1 MAIVAFAVAISC
13 VESAPSS
20 DQIDDLLGT
29 SPVDKM
35 ISSIDEQVKSD
46 TEHELIGHTAVLGRS
61 LDDDIEKAA
70 ELRNGEEHHGDI
82 GEGNDATASA
92 HAQTAT
98 QASVLKALHDAQKA
112 LDVARTS
119 SKAVHDAVSSDVVH
133 ESIGEPVATG
143 STTGGK
149 APQVVKD
156 AKKKPSTDSME
167 RATEQLVNAGDS
179 NDGADPIDEMK
190 SVIDAQVHAA
200 TVANTAPDPED
211 PLDKAISRIPAM
223 RARERKKEHRREEET
238 DVLSMIQ
245 IEQTAPGD
253 PGETLPPGKN
263 APPGPPNPGVKE
275 VTKEVPGKLP
285 LGRSTAE
292 APPAGAGLDAAL
304 SNNKGA
310 PSVTGP
316 ADAPTPAAD
325 KDFSKEEIDDEMKAI
340 DGYPIGKDEAI
351 KEYVKQMVPWH
362 QRPDAPG
369 KVSKGPVVAEK
380 KVNTTAPD
388 VNVTSNTTT
397 VLDAASE
404 AMDNVVAALWD

>member
-1 MAIVAFAVAISC
+1 M
-13 VESAPSS
+13 ESAPSS

-29 SPVDKM
+29 SPMDKM

-46 TEHELIGHTAVLGRS
+46 TEHELSGHMAVLGRS

-70 ELRNGEEHHGDI
+70 ELRNGEEHYGDI

-98 QASVLKALHDAQKA
+98 QAAVLKALHDAQKA
-112 LDVARTS
+112 LDVARMS
-119 SKAVHDAVSSDVVH
+119 SKAVHDAVSSDDVH
-133 ESIGEPVATG
+133 KSVGEPVATG

-149 APQVVKD
+149 APQAKFVKD
-156 AKKKPSTDSME
+156 AKKTPSADSME
-167 RATEQLVNAGDS
+167 RATEQLMNAGDS

-200 TVANTAPDPED
+200 TVANTAPDPAD

-223 RARERKKEHRREEET
+223 RARERKKAHRREET
-238 DVLSMIQ
+238 DALSMIQ

-263 APPGPPNPGVKE
+263 APPGPPNPAVKE
-275 VTKEVPGKLP
+275 VTKEVPGRLS

-292 APPAGAGLDAAL
+292 APAAGAGLDAAL

-310 PSVTGP
+310 ASVTGP

-325 KDFSKEEIDDEMKAI
+325 KDFSKHEIDDEMKAI

-380 KVNTTAPD
+380 EVNTTAPD
-388 VNVTSNTTT
+388 VNVTSNSSNPTT

-404 AMDNVVAALWD
+404 AMDNVVAALWN